1 MLKYKAR
8 RRIATKAAAAGVV
21 SAGLLLGLGPL
32 LSSATADTKTVN
44 YICKPWLAGVEG
56 TDVDY
61 DVTVALNSSV
71 TAATIATGFNATV
84 ALSGTALPP
93 APVALETTHS
103 IQVAAEIEIKGNGS
117 AAAIATVTPS
127 ASVAPAAPISV
138 GGALPALPTPTA
150 TITPSTG
157 TTQLVLTAKN
167 FTIRLMN
174 GTTEAAKFVCSLPT
188 TAPLPTPASATLS
201 VTGTSSSP
209 SPSPSSSSSPSPS
222 TSTSPTPRTTKTVTE
237 TATADVPDDQVETPD
252 GGVATGGGGMLG
264 PDGRLFVLTG
274 SAIVLAAGVGGLML
288 RSRRRPQQG

>member
-1 MLKYKAR
+1 M
-8 RRIATKAAAAGVV
+8 
-21 SAGLLLGLGPL
+21 

-44 YICKPWLAGVEG
+44 YTCKPHLSGNPG

-71 TAATIATGFNATV
+71 TAGTVGTGFTATV

-93 APVALETTHS
+93 APVALETTNS
-103 IQVAAEIEIKGNGS
+103 IQLAAEIEIKGNGS

-127 ASVAPAAPISV
+127 ASVAPGAPISI

-157 TTQLVLTAKN
+157 TTQLILTAKN
-167 FTIRLMN
+167 FTLRLMS

-201 VTGTSSSP
+201 VTGASTT
-209 SPSPSSSSSPSPS
+209 PS
-222 TSTSPTPRTTKTVTE
+222 TSQTPTPTPTPSTSNTPTPRTTKTVTE
-237 TATADVPDDQVETPD
+237 TATAEVPVDDQVETPD

-264 PDGRLFVLTG
+264 PDGRVFVLTG

>member
-1 MLKYKAR
+1 MLKCKAR

-56 TDVDY
+56 TDIDY

-93 APVALETTHS
+93 APVALETTNS
-103 IQVAAEIEIKGNGS
+103 IQIAAEIEIKGNGS

-157 TTQLVLTAKN
+157 TTQLILTAKN
-167 FTIRLMN
+167 FTIRLMS

-201 VTGTSSSP
+201 VTGASTTPSTSQTP
-209 SPSPSSSSSPSPS
+209 SPSPS
-222 TSTSPTPRTTKTVTE
+222 TSNTPTPRTTKTVTE
-237 TATADVPDDQVETPD
+237 TATAEVPVDDQVETPD

-264 PDGRLFVLTG
+264 PDGRVFVLTG
-274 SAIVLAAGVGGLML
+274 TAIVLAAGIGGLML